1 MTIYYTDPSTG
12 ESKELSITSRLE
24 ERSYRIR
31 SINKSDAIY
40 LYFALP
46 YYVDIPIGAY
56 VEYDGDRYELMNP
69 AEFTKNNSENFDYV
83 LTMYGAWEKS
93 KRYMFREIFLT
104 ADGDLSDYSP
114 RLAFSYTA
122 KPQDHV
128 KMLVDNLNYRDASK
142 PWKVGECLDAVEKTI
157 TYDHN
162 TCFDALSMMAEEF
175 ETEFEVL
182 GNTINLRKVEY
193 HKDDP
198 MPLSYGKGNGFKP
211 GTGRANYTQDLPVEK
226 LFVQGGDRNIDVSK
240 YGYDTLMLP
249 MFYRLG
255 YDGQHFSDEEG
266 YDENNGRTYRAIDN
280 QTITRWPETLGTG
293 FESSLDCSNIYPSRV
308 GEVTASQEVSDGWDF
323 WDSTIP
329 DSLDY
334 SDQSLRVAGETVTV
348 VFQSGVLSGQEF
360 EIVQSETATSG
371 YIHNDPEYPDD
382 PARKRGR
389 FKLVSNTSS
398 GETLPSE
405 RLHPNV
411 GDKYAVFGIALP
423 KAYIADNETRTG
435 ASWDMFREAIRYLY
449 DAENYKFTFTGQIDS
464 VWARK
469 NWSTIGNKII
479 PGSHVLFSDT
489 QFEPDG
495 TVVRITSVKDYIYN
509 PYSLEL
515 ELSNS
520 STKGS
525 FSNRINEIGQN
536 EVKNEEANKNIIQ
549 QTKRGF
555 LDARETLKMLEKSLL
570 ANFTESISPITV
582 QTMGLLVGDESLQF
596 RFVDNKTNPQVVN
609 NDFTYDNNS
618 GVLSIAAGIIQHM
631 TLGIDTLS
639 ATHAASEYKFWDMPK
654 YKAQPLS
661 GSQYVYAKVSATGQT
676 GRYVLSTVPI
686 SMTSV
691 SGYYH
696 LLMGILNSEYEGQRS
711 YVSLF
716 GFTEITPGR
725 IVTNRISSTDG
736 RTFFDLLTGVIQG
749 KITFTSGSSGLEN
762 LEEWPGK
769 QQQIDTATTIAN
781 TKNTVFRTQP
791 VPPYKLDDLW
801 ADGEVLKICITAK
814 AKGESFSASDW
825 ELATT
830 YDNTK
835 TAIDG
840 GIVTTG
846 TVRLA
851 GDDGFI
857 NSGVTGGGTA
867 TDSVRFWAGATEQ
880 NKESAPYRVLDDGS
894 LFASKGEFSG
904 YLRTTFTPLLDGAT
918 YLGAG
923 QYEMGDVLNIV
934 ATTKVG
940 QVGSSG
946 DVYILLP
953 ADEKYIGS
961 YINIVDPNARTR
973 SSYVNRFII
982 EGSMQSSWRYNV
994 LNPSQTDE
1002 YGNSLFAQNI
1012 QMTGVGSF
1020 VQLFGIPGVEDGKD
1034 STPKVT
1040 WIILNTTNCI
1050 IE

>member
-24 ERSYRIR
+24 ERSYRMR

-46 YYVDIPIGAY
+46 HYVDIPIGAY
-56 VEYDGDRYELMNP
+56 VEYDGDRYEMMNP
-69 AEFTKNNSENFDYV
+69 AEFTKNSSENFDYA
-83 LTMYGAWEKS
+83 LTFYAPWEKA
-93 KRYMFREIFLT
+93 KRYIFREIFLT
-104 ADGDLSDYSP
+104 DGGDISEYSP
-114 RLAFSYTA
+114 RIAFSYTA
-122 KPQDHV
+122 KPKDHV
-128 KMLVDNLNYRDASK
+128 KMLVDNLNYRDPSK
-142 PWKVGECLDAVEKTI
+142 PWKVGDCLDAVEKTI

-162 TCFDALSMMAEEF
+162 TCYDALSMMAEAF
-175 ETEFEVL
+175 EIEYEVL

-198 MPLSYGKGNGFKP
+198 LPLSYGKGNGFKP
-211 GTGRANYTQDLPVEK
+211 GTGRANYTHDLPVET
-226 LFVQGGDRNIDVSK
+226 LFVQGGSRNIDASK

-280 QTITRWPETLGTG
+280 QTITRWPEPLGTG
-293 FESSLDCSNIYPSRV
+293 QEDCIDCSHIYPSRV
-308 GEVTASQEVSDGWDF
+308 GEVTAVEQVTDGWDF

-329 DSLDY
+329 DNLDY

-411 GDKYAVFGIALP
+411 GDKYAVFGTSLP
-423 KAYIADNETRTG
+423 QAYIADNESKTG
-435 ASWDMFREAIRYLY
+435 ASWDMFREAIRCLY
-449 DAENYKFTFTGQIDS
+449 DAENYKFTFTGELDGN
-464 VWARK
+464 WARK
-469 NWSTIGNKII
+469 NWGKIGYKII

-489 QFEPDG
+489 QFQKEG
-495 TVVRITSVKDYIYN
+495 TVVRITSVKDFIHK
-509 PYSLEL
+509 PYSPEI

-520 STKGS
+520 STQGS
-525 FSNRINEIGQN
+525 FSNKINEIGQN

-555 LDARETLKMLEKSLL
+555 LDAKETLQMLEKSLL

-596 RFVDNKTNPQVVN
+596 RFVDSKINPKVVN

-618 GVLSIAAGIIQHM
+618 NTLAIAAGIIQHM

-639 ATHAASEYKFWDMPK
+639 ATHSTSEYKFWDMPK
-654 YKAQPLS
+654 FKSQPFS
-661 GSQYVYAKVSATGQT
+661 GSQYVYAKVSATDQT
-676 GRYVLSTVPI
+676 GTYVLSKEPI
-686 SMTSV
+686 GMNSV

-696 LLMGILNSEYEGQRS
+696 LLMGILNSEYNGERS

-716 GFTEITPGR
+716 RFTEILPGR
-725 IVTNRISSTDG
+725 IVTDRIASTDG
-736 RTFFDLLTGVIQG
+736 NTFFDLLQGVIQG
-749 KITFTSGSSGLEN
+749 KIKFTSGSSGLEN
-762 LEEWPGK
+762 LEEWQDK
-769 QQQIDTATTIAN
+769 QQQIDTATIIAN

-791 VPPYKLDDLW
+791 VPPYGLDDLW
-801 ADGEVLKICITAK
+801 ADGKVLKICLKAK
-814 AKGESFSASDW
+814 AKDETFDASDW
-825 ELATT
+825 GLATT
-830 YDNTK
+830 YDNTQ

-851 GDDGFI
+851 GDDGLI
-857 NSGVTGGGTA
+857 HSGVTGGGTE

-880 NKESAPYRVLDDGS
+880 NKKSAPYRVLDDGS
-894 LFASKGEFSG
+894 LFATKGEFSG
-904 YLRTTFTPLLDGAT
+904 YLRTQFVPLVGNT
-918 YLGAG
+918 TNWGKGKYTISKK
-923 QYEMGDVLNIV
+923 LNIEC
-934 ATTKVG
+934 
-940 QVGSSG
+940 SS
-946 DVYILLP
+946 DASYDSEYFTNIYLP
-953 ADEKYIGS
+953 SSEDYIGS
-961 YINIVDPNARTR
+961 YINIYNPNFSRSTAVGALNFRIIGNS
-973 SSYVNRFII
+973 SSYQILSTSF
-982 EGSMQSSWRYNV
+982 
-994 LNPSQTDE
+994 DE
-1002 YGNSLFAQNI
+1002 LGNSKGANHIYLR
-1012 QMTGVGSF
+1012 GHGSF
-1020 VQLFGIPGVEDGKD
+1020 VQLFAVKGTGDY
-1034 STPKVT
+1034 KVT
-1040 WIILNTTNCI
+1040 YIVTNMLNCDI
-1050 IE
+1050 D

>member
-12 ESKELSITSRLE
+12 KNKELSITSRLE

-56 VEYDGDRYELMNP
+56 VEYDGDRYEMMNP
-69 AEFTKNNSENFDYV
+69 AEFTKNSSENFDYV
-83 LTMYGAWEKS
+83 LTFYAPWEKA
-93 KRYMFREIFLT
+93 KRYIFREIFLT
-104 ADGDLSDYSP
+104 DGGDISEYSP
-114 RLAFSYTA
+114 RIAFSYTA
-122 KPQDHV
+122 KPKDHV
-128 KMLVDNLNYRDASK
+128 KMLVDNLNYRDPSK
-142 PWKVGECLDAVEKTI
+142 PWKVGDCLDAVEKTI

-162 TCFDALSMMAEEF
+162 TCYDALSMMAEAF
-175 ETEFEVL
+175 EIEYEVL

-198 MPLSYGKGNGFKP
+198 LPLSYGKGNGFKP
-211 GTGRANYTQDLPVEK
+211 GTGRANYTQDLPVEA
-226 LFVQGGDRNIDVSK
+226 LFVQGGDRNIDASK

-249 MFYRLG
+249 AYYRLG
-255 YDGQHFSDEEG
+255 YDGQHFSDEEE
-266 YDENNGRTYRAIDN
+266 YDESKGRTYRAKDN
-280 QTITRWPETLGTG
+280 QTITRWPEPLGTG
-293 FESSLDCSNIYPSRV
+293 QEDCIDCSHIYPSRV
-308 GEVTASQEVSDGWDF
+308 GEVTAVEQVADGWDF

-360 EIVQSETATSG
+360 EIVQSETSTSG

-423 KAYIADNETRTG
+423 QAYIADNETKTG

-449 DAENYKFTFTGQIDS
+449 DAENYKFTFTGELDGN
-464 VWARK
+464 WARK
-469 NWSTIGNKII
+469 NWGTIGYKII

-489 QFEPDG
+489 QFQQEG
-495 TVVRITSVKDYIYN
+495 TVVRITSVKDFIHK
-509 PYSLEL
+509 PYSPEI

-520 STKGS
+520 STQGS
-525 FSNRINEIGQN
+525 FNNKINEIGQN

-555 LDARETLKMLEKSLL
+555 LDAKETLKMLEKSLL

-596 RFVDNKTNPQVVN
+596 RFVDNNVGTPQVVT
-609 NDFTYDNNS
+609 NDFKYDNNS
-618 GVLSIAAGIIQHM
+618 GVLSIASGIIQHM
-631 TLGIDTLS
+631 TLGIDTIS
-639 ATHAASEYKFWDMPK
+639 SSHEASEYKYWVMPAFS
-654 YKAQPLS
+654 AQPTE
-661 GSQYVYAKVSATGQT
+661 GAFYVYAKVPQYEEGSYGAGT
-676 GRYVLSTVPI
+676 YVLSTVPI
-686 SMTSV
+686 SMNRV
-691 SGYYH
+691 SGCYH
-696 LLMGILNSEYEGQRS
+696 LLMGILNSEYEGERS

-716 GFTEITPGR
+716 GFTEILPGR
-725 IVTNRISSTDG
+725 IVTDRIASTDG
-736 RTFFDLLTGVIQG
+736 KTFFDLLKGVIQG

-762 LEEWPGK
+762 LKEWQDK
-769 QQQIDTATTIAN
+769 QQQIDA
-781 TKNTVFRTQP
+781 KNTVFRTQP

-801 ADGEVLKICITAK
+801 ADGEVLKICLKAK
-814 AKGESFSASDW
+814 AKNETFDASDW
-825 ELATT
+825 GLATT
-830 YDNTK
+830 YDNTQ

-851 GDDGFI
+851 GDDGLI
-857 NSGVTGGGTA
+857 NSGITGGGTES
-867 TDSVRFWAGATEQ
+867 DSIRMWAGATEQ
-880 NKESAPYRVLDDGS
+880 NKESAPFQVRDDGS
-894 LFASKGEFSG
+894 IKATKGIFSG
-904 YLRTTFTPLLDGAT
+904 YLQTQFIQLKDGAEYMGLGQYRVKDNLNLLCT
-918 YLGAG
+918 SREENRDGTVSITLPSTTDYLGT
-923 QYEMGDVLNIV
+923 YVNI
-934 ATTKVG
+934 
-940 QVGSSG
+940 
-946 DVYILLP
+946 L
-953 ADEKYIGS
+953 
-961 YINIVDPNARTR
+961 DPNARTR
-973 SSYVNRFII
+973 SSTVTNYLV
-982 EGSMQSSWRYNV
+982 EGTILASVRYNI
-994 LNPSQTDE
+994 LNPNARDE
-1002 YGNSLFAQNI
+1002 YGNSQFVTNISLMGAGAFLQLFA
-1012 QMTGVGSF
+1012 
-1020 VQLFGIPGVEDGKD
+1020 IPGLYDGEDY
-1034 STPKVT
+1034 TPQIT
-1040 WIILNTTNCI
+1040 WVIINAVNCE

>member
-1 MTIYYTDPSTG
+1 MTIYYTDPETG

-24 ERSYRIR
+24 ERSYRMR

-46 YYVDIPIGAY
+46 YYIDIPIGAY
-56 VEYDGDRYELMNP
+56 TEYDGDRYELMNP

-128 KMLVDNLNYRDASK
+128 KMLVDNLNYRDTSK
-142 PWKVGECLDAVEKTI
+142 PWKVGVCLDAVEKTI

-162 TCFDALSMMAEEF
+162 TCYDALSMMAEEF

-182 GNTINLRKVEY
+182 GNTISLRKVEY

-198 MPLSYGKGNGFKP
+198 LPLSYGKGNGFKP

-226 LFVQGGDRNIDVSK
+226 LFVQGGDRNIDASK

-266 YDENNGRTYRAIDN
+266 YDEDNGRTYRAIDN

-360 EIVQSETATSG
+360 EIVQSETSTSG
-371 YIHNDPEYPDD
+371 YIHNDPEYPDN

-398 GETLPSE
+398 GDALPNE

-411 GDKYAVFGIALP
+411 GDKYAVFGISMP
-423 KAYIADNETRTG
+423 KAYIADNETKTG

-449 DAENYKFTFTGQIDS
+449 DAENYKFTFTGELDGN
-464 VWARK
+464 WARK
-469 NWSTIGNKII
+469 NWGSIGYKIV

-489 QFEPDG
+489 QFQQEG
-495 TVVRITSVKDYIYN
+495 TVVRITSVKDFIHK
-509 PYSLEL
+509 PYSPEI

-520 STKGS
+520 STQGS
-525 FSNRINEIGQN
+525 FSNKINEIGQN
-536 EVKNEEANKNIIQ
+536 QVKNEETNKNIIQ

-555 LDARETLKMLEKSLL
+555 LDAKETLQMLEKSLL

-596 RFVDNKTNPQVVN
+596 RFVDNNVGTPQVVA

-631 TLGIDTLS
+631 TLGIDTIS
-639 ATHAASEYKFWDMPK
+639 AAHEASEYKYWVMPNFS
-654 YKAQPLS
+654 AQPTE
-661 GSQYVYAKVSATGQT
+661 GAFYVYAKVAQYEEGGYGVGT
-676 GRYVLSTVPI
+676 YVLSSEAI
-686 SMTSV
+686 GMNSV
-691 SGYYH
+691 SGCYH
-696 LLMGILNSEYEGQRS
+696 LLMGILNSEYNGERS

-716 GFTEITPGR
+716 GFTEILPGR
-725 IVTNRISSTDG
+725 IVTDRIASTDG
-736 RTFFDLLTGVIQG
+736 QTFFDLLQGVIRG

-762 LEEWPGK
+762 LEEWQEK
-769 QQQIDTATTIAN
+769 QNQIDGKSATF
-781 TKNTVFRTQP
+781 KTQP
-791 VPPYKLDDLW
+791 VPPYSIDDLW
-801 ADGEVLKICITAK
+801 ADGKVLKICIKAK
-814 AKGESFSASDW
+814 AKNETFAASDW
-825 ELATT
+825 VLATT
-830 YDNTK
+830 YDNTQ

-851 GDDGFI
+851 GDDGLI

-923 QYEMGDVLNIV
+923 QYKMGDVLNIV
-934 ATTKVG
+934 TTTKIG

-982 EGSMQSSWRYNV
+982 EGSISSSTRYNV

-1002 YGNSLFAQNI
+1002 YGNSQFAQNI
-1012 QMTGVGSF
+1012 QMTGVGSS
-1020 VQLFGIPGVEDGKD
+1020 VQLFGIPGVEDGKG
-1034 STPKVT
+1034 SSPKVT